1 MAGNHPNNKTPE
13 RAKESAL
20 SRAFTSTLLRFRHT
34 ERSISYSPLIC
45 PAALSP
51 LHLFSSGHPRNCS
64 YLSCSPGDVLWS
76 SAFCRGRWLLFLRF
90 FWQFFGGVLRQ
101 TLGKPFATWHQFG
114 TKTRCWSGCFPE
126 WRGAKS
132 NGITM
137 G

>member
-45 PAALSP
+45 PPHSLPCTFFRPGTLGTAAI
-51 LHLFSSGHPRNCS
+51 
-64 YLSCSPGDVLWS
+64 S
-76 SAFCRGRWLLFLRF
+76 SALLAMCSGVPLSAEDGSFYF
-90 FWQFFGGVLRQ
+90 SNFFGNSLGVLRQ
-101 TLGKPFATWHQFG
+101 TPGKPFATQHQFG

-126 WRGAKS
+126 WRSAKS